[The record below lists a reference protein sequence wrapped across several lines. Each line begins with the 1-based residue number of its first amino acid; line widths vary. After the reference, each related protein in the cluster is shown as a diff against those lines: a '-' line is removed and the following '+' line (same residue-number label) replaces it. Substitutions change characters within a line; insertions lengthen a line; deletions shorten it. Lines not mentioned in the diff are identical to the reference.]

1 MSTTIAVVAAGG
13 MGAAVGARLS
23 ERGARVLDVDG
34 RTQRGERRTRA
45 GRAHAAGI
53 G

>member
-13 MGAAVGARLS
+13 MGAAVGSRLS
-23 ERGARVLDVDG
+23 ERGAGIDIDG
-34 RTQRGERRTRA
+34 RAHRRDHRTRA
-45 GRAHAAGI
+45 GSAHAAGI